1 MLNSLP
7 HMNWEGEYSMANE
20 DKKQKVSSLE
30 RSEINEAFKWDIE
43 KMYQNEELWKEDYHI
58 VKALIEEFVQYRG
71 QLNDSENLLK
81 ALTLYEALAEK
92 TNKLYV
98 YATMKRD
105 EDNRNP
111 KYQSLADNA
120 QGLYTRM
127 GSAVAFFVPEI
138 LSISEEDV
146 QEFYS
151 KETGLKKY
159 QHYLNEILRHKS
171 HVLSA
176 TEEEIVARAG
186 EVANAPRDIFT
197 MLNNADMKFPTIV
210 DRSGAEVE
218 VTHGN
223 FIQLLE
229 NPNRRV
235 RENAFSALYSTYGSY
250 KNTLATVFSAS
261 LKKDDFLAKVKK
273 HKNSMS
279 AALFNTNI
287 PEEVYHNLIQVIHQN
302 LHLMHRYVKLRK
314 KMLGLDELHM
324 YDLYTPMVQNIE
336 MQIPYEEAKELLIKG
351 LSPLGE
357 EYVDILK
364 SGFEDRWVDVYE
376 NTGKTSGAYSWGTYD
391 SYPFILMSYK
401 DNVNSTFTLAH
412 EMGHSIHSYYTCKNQ
427 PFIYS
432 DYKTFV
438 AEVASTVNEALLMD
452 YMLKNTKDIDERMY
466 LLNYYLEQFRTTVYR
481 QTMFAEFEKITHEKV
496 SMGEALT
503 AEDLNKIYRDLN
515 IKYYGDDIVVDSHI
529 DIEWARIPHFYN
541 SFYVFQYATGY
552 SAAIAFSKKIL
563 EEGESAAH
571 QYINFLKSGSSDYS
585 INVLRNAGVD
595 MSSPAPIESALKVFE
610 SLLTEM
616 EEIASKTK

>member
-1 MLNSLP
+1 
-7 HMNWEGEYSMANE
+7 MASEN
-20 DKKQKVSSLE
+20 KKQKVSSLE
-30 RSEINEAFKWDIE
+30 RNEIDEAFKWDIE
-43 KMYQNEELWKEDYHI
+43 KMYQNEALWKKDYDT
-58 VKALIEEFVQYRG
+58 VKELIAEFVQYKG
-71 QLNDSENLLK
+71 KLKDCKNLLK
-81 ALTLYEALAEK
+81 ALSLYETLVEK

-105 EDNRNP
+105 EDNRNA
-111 KYQSLADNA
+111 KYQGLADNA
-120 QGLYTRM
+120 QSLYTRM
-127 GSAVAFFVPEI
+127 GSSVAFFVPEI
-138 LSISEEDV
+138 LSISEEDI
-146 QEFYS
+146 QEFYR

-159 QHYLNEILRHKS
+159 QHYLDEILRHKS

-176 TEEEIVARAG
+176 AEEEIVAQAG
-186 EVANAPRDIFT
+186 EVANGPRDIFT
-197 MLNNADMKFPTIV
+197 MLNNADMKFPTII
-210 DRSGAEVE
+210 DQSGVEVE

-229 NPNRRV
+229 NPDRRV
-235 RENAFSALYSTYGSY
+235 REDAFSALYSTYESY
-250 KNTLATVFSAS
+250 KNTLATVFSSS
-261 LKKDDFLAKVKK
+261 LKKDNFLAKVKK

-287 PEEVYHNLIQVIHQN
+287 PEEVYHNLIGVIHN
-302 LHLMHRYVKLRK
+302 HLHLMHRYVNLRK
-314 KMLGLDELHM
+314 RMLGLDELHM
-324 YDLYTPMVQNIE
+324 YDLYTPMVQNID
-336 MQIPYEEAKELLIKG
+336 MQIPYEEAKELLVKG

-357 EYVDILK
+357 AYTNILK
-364 SGFEDRWVDVYE
+364 SGFRDRWVDVYE

-401 DNVNSTFTLAH
+401 DNVNSMFTLAH

-452 YMLKNTKDIDERMY
+452 YMLKNTKETNERMY

-481 QTMFAEFEKITHEKV
+481 QTMFAEFEKITHEKI

-515 IKYYGDDIVVDSHI
+515 IKYYGNDIIVDSHI

-552 SAAIAFSKKIL
+552 SAAIALSKKIL
-563 EEGESAAH
+563 MEGENAVQ
-571 QYINFLKSGSSDYS
+571 QYIEFLKSGSSDYS
-585 INVLRNAGVD
+585 INVLKNAGVD

-610 SLLTEM
+610 DLLTEM
-616 EEIASKTK
+616 EEIAFKTK